1 MQQQAKPICCKSDDA
16 SLLALF
22 FVLLLL
28 KKKIFAT
35 IGNECRE
42 TLISHQNDQNVR
54 HFRDCGNYMLI
65 LMKHDLE
72 LEFWTFTTTLRRY
85 PHTVVEKKIQVEKS
99 TRNVFWIYFEPIPKS
114 PSPKMFGQFWR
125 LNFYRKSYIGTF
137 GSFLKLS
144 LKSQSQ
150 TLVTL

>member
-1 MQQQAKPICCKSDDA
+1 MQQQAKPICCKSDDS

-22 FVLLLL
+22 FSSSFS
-28 KKKIFAT
+28 KKIFAT

-85 PHTVVEKKIQVEKS
+85 PHTVVEKKNTGRKKYPKCILNILWTNSKKS
-99 TRNVFWIYFEPIPKS
+99 FPQNVWTVLKIEFLPKIVHWNIRVIS
-114 PSPKMFGQFWR
+114 EIVTQIK
-125 LNFYRKSYIGTF
+125 
-137 GSFLKLS
+137 
-144 LKSQSQ
+144 